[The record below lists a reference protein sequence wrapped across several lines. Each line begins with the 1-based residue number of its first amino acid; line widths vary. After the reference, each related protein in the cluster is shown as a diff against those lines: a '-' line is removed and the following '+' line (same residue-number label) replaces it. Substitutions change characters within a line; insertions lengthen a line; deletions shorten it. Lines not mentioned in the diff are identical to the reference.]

1 MKLPD
6 YPVAGEPM
14 RASWGRQVIDYLRSI
29 TPRAGLDVYPEVSA
43 NGTTYRSVAP
53 GGANRTTASFPWD
66 KLLFGY
72 SIDGNVFTVKA
83 GQIHFRDKI
92 YAVAETELTIA
103 ADLTYVYVEME
114 WGTGISSLKQTTTIA
129 NATASS
135 SCFRKWLYLLN
146 YTAPASVSV
155 KTYGHTGGAISIMPV
170 FG

>member
-1 MKLPD
+1 
-6 YPVAGEPM
+6 M
-14 RASWGRQVIDYLRSI
+14 RAELILAMTGQNLRKAHEGVQRRTS
-29 TPRAGLDVYPEVSA
+29 GLIEYPSK
-43 NGTTYRSVAP
+43 
-53 GGANRTTASFPWD
+53 ASDGFPWESV
-66 KLLFGY
+66 LFGY
-72 SIDGNVFTVKA
+72 SIAGNIFTVKA

-92 YAVAETELTIA
+92 YAVAETALTIA

-114 WGTGISSLKQTTTIA
+114 WGTGISSLKQTTAIA

-155 KTYGHTGGAISIMPV
+155 KMYGHTGGAILIMPV